1 MEPDVPSVVRYLL
14 NQAILAVAMGLAVG
28 FAMLMADIGGLRGLL
43 RAARPEDTLI
53 FFVGSM
59 TMLCPLVRATAVAIL
74 PYGRQ

>member
-14 NQAILAVAMGLAVG
+14 NQAILAVAMG

-43 RAARPEDTLI
+43 RAARPEATLI
-53 FFVGSM
+53 FLVGLM
-59 TMLCPLVRATAVAIL
+59 TTLCPRVLATAVAVL